1 MPAYAYAE
9 RVVATTQ
16 ASTGGRGSCA
26 WAAGRLDSADCGR
39 PVSGIAAIGTA
50 ATTHGLVERGCPAC
64 KPSGL
69 MSIRVCSSIELLA
82 RIFASDLLAAIQQQA
97 NELSAP
103 FLLQTVHAS
112 RTVMRS
118 PAAEWFKLVCR
129 HGACLC
135 HAECVLLDS
144 PGQSSLIVWQRCR
157 QQQPPRQSQKWN
169 RDHIACRSI

>member
-1 MPAYAYAE
+1 MRRRHMGWWRE
-9 RVVATTQ
+9 VVRLAN
-16 ASTGGRGSCA
+16 R
-26 WAAGRLDSADCGR
+26 AGCQSDCG
-39 PVSGIAAIGTA
+39 VASS
-50 ATTHGLVERGCPAC
+50 CWPAH
-64 KPSGL
+64 
-69 MSIRVCSSIELLA
+69 
-82 RIFASDLLAAIQQQA
+82 LLAAIQQQA

-169 RDHIACRSI
+169 RDHIACRSICSRPAGGRPFGAMMRPASVHDREAAWAAQIAPPPAWAHAWVVG